1 MTPAAPVRPSTA
13 APPSPVD
20 QQEPSQR
27 ASQGGQ
33 RTKPAEKATKSSKKD
48 PPKKSNADDTKPAE
62 KATKSSKKAPPEK
75 TDADDTK
82 PAAKKPRAS
91 ALATKENMTNEAEPS
106 QKTVKYFDEKHRRP
120 DQPPLEV
127 KAVGDIWWSD
137 QLGRGLRQHTWG
149 CERSLEPHVP
159 DDNPNIVVVNFP
171 SDFKKWTTPLVPA
184 DLQKFAGGK
193 NSQPPERVSQAVKD
207 KVAPKKAAK
216 AKAEPKPV
224 KDYLLDAVRCKYSK
238 QGKGN
243 PVVRVEVREDRYDPS
258 FKFKQRFQIVV
269 KDAMTAHCAM
279 SICTTFANAF
289 THMSCN
295 PTGINYKQCRDAL
308 IQYAEARFREERPS
322 PLEDCCEGACPTI
335 PSRPVLWL
343 LDRLFCFLYS

>member
-1 MTPAAPVRPSTA
+1 MGLNPKSQNHNPALVHFTILPYPCIANDSDSSASYSMTPAAPVRPSTA
-13 APPSPVD
+13 APPPPVD

-27 ASQGGQ
+27 GSQGGE

-48 PPKKSNADDTKPAE
+48 PRNADDTKPAE

-91 ALATKENMTNEAEPS
+91 ALATKENKTNEAEPS
-106 QKTVKYFDEKHRRP
+106 QALQRPKTVKYFDEKHRRP

-193 NSQPPERVSQAVKD
+193 NSQPPERVSQEVKE

-279 SICTTFANAF
+279 TPPL
-289 THMSCN
+289 
-295 PTGINYKQCRDAL
+295 PT
-308 IQYAEARFREERPS
+308 
-322 PLEDCCEGACPTI
+322 
-335 PSRPVLWL
+335 PSRT
-343 LDRLFCFLYS
+343 